1 MNIQSLTYA
10 VSVTNTKA
18 DCLDFLGLDHSTQNF
33 QLMSNAIKK
42 HGIDTR
48 HFVGIKASEYFN
60 KRRNIT

>member
-1 MNIQSLTYA
+1 MNIDSLTHA

-18 DCLDFLGLDHSTQNF
+18 DCLNFLGLEQSTRNF

-42 HGIDTR
+42 HGIDTS

-60 KRRNIT
+60 KLRNIT